1 MLTLVLLISHTI
13 SDFILQSRT
22 LVEGKSKFKVSS
34 YFKHGLGLLMTS
46 IPILILLDVQSWDDV
61 IRIIFLVI
69 FGHLIIDLTKEKTN
83 HKIKSSPNRVYF
95 NLQLFILDQIAHIGL
110 IIIMSQGI
118 ILEYNSVN
126 QYLLENFFNNDKGIS
141 AKDLKVIFEIMYISL
156 SGAFLIPLIF
166 DCIYAKINRYSEKL
180 NEILKKDISADEH
193 SFIDE
198 VKTGRWIGILE
209 RALIVIFIIINQVAS
224 IGFIIAIKS
233 LARFKMM
240 ENKIFSE
247 YYLLGTLFSVAYTLI
262 VFILFER
269 IISI

>member
-13 SDFILQSRT
+13 SDFILQSRS
-22 LVEGKSKFKVSS
+22 LVEEKSKFKVSS
-34 YFKHGLGLLMTS
+34 YFKHGIGLLMTS
-46 IPILILLDVQSWDDV
+46 IPILIFLDIQSWTVV
-61 IRIIFLVI
+61 IRTIFLVI
-69 FGHLIIDLTKEKTN
+69 LAHLIIDFMKEKTN
-83 HKIKSSPNRVYF
+83 HRIKPFPNRVNF
-95 NLQLFILDQIAHIGL
+95 NLQLFILDQIAHIGF
-110 IIIMSQGI
+110 IIIISKGI
-118 ILEYNSVN
+118 VLEYNSVN
-126 QYLLENFFNNDKGIS
+126 QYFLENLLNNKGIS
-141 AKDLKVIFEIMYISL
+141 LADLKIIFEIMYISL

-166 DCIYAKINRYSEKL
+166 DCIYTKIDRYSEKL

-209 RALIVIFIIINQVAS
+209 RALIVIFIVINQVAS

-269 IISI
+269 LISI